1 VTVIELQPLTEQLLD
16 AAVELDRLCLGQL
29 WTLAGYRRELES
41 PNSNLLVWIDPQHPT
56 VQTNPQ
62 SSLLSLIIPHPQPL
76 EKSPRIIGLG
86 CVWAIVDEAH
96 ITVLAIHPDYRGL
109 GLGKGLLW
117 GLLYWGWQQQ
127 LKWATLEVRA
137 SNQIALSLYQ
147 KFGFQEAGRRRR
159 YYQDNGEDALILW
172 RGGLQSPEFEQEL
185 NQWKQQI
192 LSD

>member
-1 VTVIELQPLTEQLLD
+1 
-16 AAVELDRLCLGQL
+16 
-29 WTLAGYRRELES
+29 
-41 PNSNLLVWIDPQHPT
+41 
-56 VQTNPQ
+56 
-62 SSLLSLIIPHPQPL
+62 
-76 EKSPRIIGLG
+76 
-86 CVWAIVDEAH
+86 
-96 ITVLAIHPDYRGL
+96 
-109 GLGKGLLW
+109 
-117 GLLYWGWQQQ
+117 
-127 LKWATLEVRA
+127 VRA